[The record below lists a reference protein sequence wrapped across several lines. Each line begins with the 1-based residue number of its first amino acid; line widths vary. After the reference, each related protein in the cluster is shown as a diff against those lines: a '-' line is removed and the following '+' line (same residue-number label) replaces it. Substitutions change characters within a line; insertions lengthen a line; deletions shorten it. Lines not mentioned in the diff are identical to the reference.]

1 MPVHFVEAF
10 VLLFTVIDP
19 IGVAAAFFALTYGA
33 NPAAQRAMAVR
44 GTALAAAI
52 LAVFGLGGDD
62 LLRVL
67 GIGIPAFRIAG
78 GLLLLLL
85 SIDMILARHSG
96 IRSTT
101 RDEELEAVSKEDVS
115 VFPLAFPLIAG
126 PGALTTVLLMAS
138 SGKGAAA
145 LFGTFGA
152 LALVL
157 ALTLLSLTFAPRI
170 LGFLG
175 ETGINVVSRLLG
187 VILTALAVQYILDG
201 LRQSL
206 FAGG

>member
-1 MPVHFVEAF
+1 MDFVGQF

-19 IGVAAAFFALTYGA
+19 IGVAAAFLALSAGA
-33 NPAAQRAMAVR
+33 DGAAQRAMAIR
-44 GTALAAAI
+44 GVALSAGILTA
-52 LAVFGLGGDD
+52 FGIGGEA
-62 LLRVL
+62 LLRAM

-85 SIDMILARHSG
+85 SIDMILAFRSG

-101 RDEELEAVSKEDVS
+101 RDEELEAAGKTDLS

-138 SGKGAAA
+138 SGQGMLSLASA
-145 LFGTFGA
+145 FGA

-157 ALTLLSLTFAPRI
+157 ALTLAALLFAPRI
-170 LGFLG
+170 LNLLG

-206 FAGG
+206 FSGV

>member
-1 MPVHFVEAF
+1 MDFVSQF

-19 IGVAAAFFALTYGA
+19 IGVAAAFFALTAGA
-33 NPAAQRAMAVR
+33 SPSARRSMAIRGVALSAGILTTFGIGGEALLRAM
-44 GTALAAAI
+44 
-52 LAVFGLGGDD
+52 
-62 LLRVL
+62 

-85 SIDMILARHSG
+85 SIDMILAFHSG

-101 RDEELEAVSKEDVS
+101 KDEELEAEAKEDIS

-138 SGKGAAA
+138 SGQGLLSLASAFA
-145 LFGTFGA
+145 A

-157 ALTLLSLTFAPRI
+157 AMTLASLLFAPRI
-170 LGFLG
+170 LRLLG

-206 FAGG
+206 FSGA

>member
-1 MPVHFVEAF
+1 MDFVGQF

-19 IGVAAAFFALTYGA
+19 IGVAAAFFALTTRADMASRRSMAIRGVA
-33 NPAAQRAMAVR
+33 LSAGILTAFSLGGEALLRAM
-44 GTALAAAI
+44 
-52 LAVFGLGGDD
+52 
-62 LLRVL
+62 

-85 SIDMILARHSG
+85 SVDMILAFRSG

-101 RDEELEAVSKEDVS
+101 KDEELEAEGKEDIS

-138 SGKGAAA
+138 SEHGMLA
-145 LFGTFGA
+145 LVSGFGA

-157 ALTLLSLTFAPRI
+157 AMTLVSLVFAPRI
-170 LGFLG
+170 LSILG
-175 ETGINVVSRLLG
+175 ETGINVVTRLLG

-206 FAGG
+206 FSGA

>member
-1 MPVHFVEAF
+1 MDFVSQF

-19 IGVAAAFFALTYGA
+19 IGVAAAFFALSTGA
-33 NPAAQRAMAVR
+33 GPALRRSMAIRGVALSAGILIAFGIGGEALLRAM
-44 GTALAAAI
+44 
-52 LAVFGLGGDD
+52 
-62 LLRVL
+62 

-85 SIDMILARHSG
+85 SIDMILAFRSG

-101 RDEELEAVSKEDVS
+101 KDEELEAERKKDIS

-138 SGKGAAA
+138 SGQGLLSLASAFA
-145 LFGTFGA
+145 A

-157 ALTLLSLTFAPRI
+157 AMTLTSLLFAPRI
-170 LGFLG
+170 LGLLG

-206 FAGG
+206 FSGS

>member
-1 MPVHFVEAF
+1 MDFVGQF

-19 IGVAAAFFALTYGA
+19 IGVAAAFLALTTQA
-33 NPAAQRAMAVR
+33 DAASRRAMAVR
-44 GTALAAAI
+44 GVVLSAVILTTFGIGGNALLHAM
-52 LAVFGLGGDD
+52 
-62 LLRVL
+62 

-85 SIDMILARHSG
+85 SVDMILAFRSG

-101 RDEELEAVSKEDVS
+101 HDEEVEAASKADIS

-138 SGKGAAA
+138 SGKGI
-145 LFGTFGA
+145 LFTLGAFGA

-157 ALTLLSLTFAPRI
+157 VMALVSLLSAPRI
-170 LGFLG
+170 LGLMG

-206 FAGG
+206 FSGA